1 MKDTQEGKL
10 VERQEADGSSRRK
23 FLVKTSAG
31 IVITTLP
38 AHSVWGA
45 CNASGLSGG
54 SRSAE
59 TVCIIP
65 EVSGGRSPGS
75 WAKYVEAG
83 EPANVHR
90 NKVREMF
97 SLDTVDTQGGLVRP
111 AADQLNSAFCSVRSH
126 IASMDDVVLS
136 DGSGTIPYA
145 TLNIQTALKNSGGIW
160 NLAGYYLNAY
170 FGFYGDISPF
180 NSAEEMVQHVWAV
193 LIINYGSPE
202 AINFD
207 VLGTS
212 FTDGST
218 DSSNLPSGSC

>member
-1 MKDTQEGKL
+1 MKDSHEGKII
-10 VERQEADGSSRRK
+10 EQQESSGSSRRK
-23 FLVKTSAG
+23 FLIKSSAG
-31 IVITTLP
+31 VVITTLP

-54 SRSAE
+54 SRSGGD
-59 TVCIIP
+59 VCIIP

-75 WAKYVEAG
+75 WAKYVESG
-83 EPANVHR
+83 DPDNNKR

-97 SLDTVDTQGGLVRP
+97 SLSTVDSEGGLVKP
-111 AADQLNSAFCSVRSH
+111 ADTQLNEAFCSVRSH
-126 IASMDDVVLS
+126 IASMPDVVLS
-136 DGSGTIPYA
+136 DGSGDIPYA
-145 TLNIQTALKNSGGIW
+145 TLNIHTAMQNSGGIW
-160 NLAGYYLNAY
+160 NLAAYYLNAY

-202 AINFD
+202 AIDFD

-218 DSSNLPSGSC
+218 SSDNLPSGSC